1 MIYWGG
7 LVVFATINALAVNL
21 LDAPVQGAVSGAIVG
36 VAYTFA
42 YAMGKAGL

>member
-7 LVVFATINALAVNL
+7 LLMVAGLNALAVNL
-21 LDAPVQGAVSGAIVG
+21 LDAPVQGAVSGLTVG
-36 VAYTFA
+36 IAYAFA